1 MKSILIVYN
10 TSQQNSIKITLYFL
24 MYKRIVRLPIER
36 EVFNKSILLDKII
49 ILVYKLL
56 LFKKNA
62 KIAIKRAQEKMRQDY
77 SM

>member
-1 MKSILIVYN
+1 
-10 TSQQNSIKITLYFL
+10 